1 MFGRQVT
8 VWPEWRNWQ
17 TRRIQNPF
25 PARECGFES
34 HLRYLSDRVGQA
46 RGQAATSIADD
57 GYRNS
62 DSFGACNRKGPLMG
76 YVFGMFM
83 VVLMLAIGLGGVF
96 FVFGGS
102 NGSATKDDH

>member
-1 MFGRQVT
+1 
-8 VWPEWRNWQ
+8 
-17 TRRIQNPF
+17 
-25 PARECGFES
+25 
-34 HLRYLSDRVGQA
+34 
-46 RGQAATSIADD
+46 
-57 GYRNS
+57 
-62 DSFGACNRKGPLMG
+62 MG